1 MLDYIM
7 VGTGGLVGAIVRFS
21 LSKLIVTKMDN
32 VILNSDNN
40 VIGMLLSLP
49 TLYINLLACL
59 IIGMLVP
66 LFEDKANLFL
76 LLITGFLGAFS
87 TFSTFGYELYKLVVE
102 GHNLIAFAYVTTSVL
117 GGLAAVAL
125 GFWLTSLLSR

>member
-1 MLDYIM
+1 M